1 MGGRG
6 DRDRQKCQMSLS
18 MSTGLGFSFHDF
30 FYLLL
35 FTSFPKLL
43 CLFFFFLSLSLFDFV
58 GLSRAS
64 FFGHS
69 VTELRFFHSWVGNR
83 IACSECMDAV
93 LSLLLWRI
101 AFVFSNQL
109 GLRIEGWFDGR

>member
-1 MGGRG
+1 
-6 DRDRQKCQMSLS
+6 MSNEPVDEHRARFFFPRLFLS
-18 MSTGLGFSFHDF
+18 SSFHF
-30 FYLLL
+30 
-35 FTSFPKLL
+35 FPKIALS
-43 CLFFFFLSLSLFDFV
+43 FFFFLSLSLFDFV